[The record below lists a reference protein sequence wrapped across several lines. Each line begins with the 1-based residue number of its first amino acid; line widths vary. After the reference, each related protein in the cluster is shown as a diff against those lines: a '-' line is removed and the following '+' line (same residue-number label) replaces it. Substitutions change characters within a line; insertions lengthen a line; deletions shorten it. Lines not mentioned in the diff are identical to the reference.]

1 MDEDTSRRKNATGLT
16 YLCLNVP
23 TTTTTTTTTASSSSE
38 STNKSYRGIEFGI
51 NLNCFQTGEKFKG
64 VKMLPGKGRLHF
76 TFTGTRTTENS
87 GARVGEFLCARKEGE
102 VEIRRWDEK
111 DERLRSS
118 VVSCGGGGALSRNGE
133 EEEEEEAQKE
143 RLILGV
149 KRGDFDAHLGAY
161 EEDSREDLRWRSLVS
176 MIDVACLKRC
186 KVEPGVMFVPGG
198 VGRCLDEYGRKKR
211 LTRDEGAKDGN
222 EDEDVDMRTARFT
235 FEATTRAPEDAS
247 AEILTKIH
255 VDGRFRFERALRIFG
270 GNREAML
277 AEHQLAYVLFFTF
290 GCGKGL
296 EQWKELT
303 VIIANVIVEFLN
315 EEVER
320 KTSSE
325 QSVMSDVRMDDQN
338 GEKDWSSFFV
348 GFLDSLEVQ
357 FNDDATNEG
366 TLDEVISELSPSSSR
381 DEKQLSDILRD
392 AISESLR
399 VLASSPSFARDVD
412 DAAFGWLARFETT
425 AKRLLRLKIFK
436 KRASQGGHDT
446 YPAPL
451 VIDHD
456 AKTEDEQ
463 PLIVELSVGEY
474 ARMDKDEDEIEVVE
488 DEAED
493 KNPTSQNE
501 IETSRSNR
509 MSWMVQ

>member
-1 MDEDTSRRKNATGLT
+1 
-16 YLCLNVP
+16 
-23 TTTTTTTTTASSSSE
+23 
-38 STNKSYRGIEFGI
+38 
-51 NLNCFQTGEKFKG
+51 
-64 VKMLPGKGRLHF
+64 
-76 TFTGTRTTENS
+76 
-87 GARVGEFLCARKEGE
+87 
-102 VEIRRWDEK
+102 
-111 DERLRSS
+111 
-118 VVSCGGGGALSRNGE
+118 
-133 EEEEEEAQKE
+133 
-143 RLILGV
+143 
-149 KRGDFDAHLGAY
+149 
-161 EEDSREDLRWRSLVS
+161 
-176 MIDVACLKRC
+176 
-186 KVEPGVMFVPGG
+186 
-198 VGRCLDEYGRKKR
+198 
-211 LTRDEGAKDGN
+211 
-222 EDEDVDMRTARFT
+222 
-235 FEATTRAPEDAS
+235 
-247 AEILTKIH
+247 
-255 VDGRFRFERALRIFG
+255 
-270 GNREAML
+270 ML

-392 AISESLR
+392 AILESLR

>member
-1 MDEDTSRRKNATGLT
+1 MDQDTSRRKNATGLT

-23 TTTTTTTTTASSSSE
+23 SSSSSDE
-38 STNKSYRGIEFGI
+38 KKKSNNRGIEFGI

-76 TFTGTRTTENS
+76 TFTGTGTTGNS
-87 GARVGEFLCARKEGE
+87 GARVGEFLCAREEGE

-118 VVSCGGGGALSRNGE
+118 VVSRGGGGGALSRNGEE

-222 EDEDVDMRTARFT
+222 ENEDEDMRTARFT

-247 AEILTKIH
+247 ADVLTKIH

-303 VIIANVIVEFLN
+303 VIIANVMAEFLK

-320 KTSSE
+320 KTSLE

-366 TLDEVISELSPSSSR
+366 TLDEVVSELSPSSSR

-392 AISESLR
+392 AISKSLR
-399 VLASSPSFARDVD
+399 VLTSSPSFPRDVD

-436 KRASQGGHDT
+436 KRASQGARDT
-446 YPAPL
+446 YPPPL

-456 AKTEDEQ
+456 AETEDEQ

-493 KNPTSQNE
+493 KNATAQNE
-501 IETSRSNR
+501 NETSRSNR